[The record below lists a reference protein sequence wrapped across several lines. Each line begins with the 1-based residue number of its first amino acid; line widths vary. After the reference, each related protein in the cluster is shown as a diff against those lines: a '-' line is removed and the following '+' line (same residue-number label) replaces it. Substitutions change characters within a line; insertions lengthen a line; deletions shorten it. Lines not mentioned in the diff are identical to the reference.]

1 MYKNGKRM
9 NSFTE
14 DIEKIETIIKVKE
27 STRFGIVGD
36 RFESSAE
43 HTFSCILL
51 AQYFIKKIPY
61 KLDELKVIKL
71 LSYHDIQNVFFKD
84 INLSDDSWSNKKD
97 LEKVAFKKTINSLP
111 SAIAGDYEKN
121 YLEFEGLLTTE
132 SRFAK
137 AIDVLEPV
145 IHAYNQKKHWKEGKW
160 TESKL
165 RMHKEKYLDE
175 FPVLLKFFNDFVDY
189 ANQNDYFY
197 KE

>member
-1 MYKNGKRM
+1 MYKDGKRM

-84 INLSDDSWSNKKD
+84 INLNDGNWDKKKD
-97 LEKVAFKKTINSLP
+97 LEKVAFQKTIESLP
-111 SAIAGDYEKN
+111 PAIAEDYKKY
-121 YLEFEGLLTTE
+121 YLEFEELSTTE

-137 AIDVLEPV
+137 AVDVLEPV
-145 IHAYNQKKHWKEGKW
+145 IHAYNKKEHWKNGKW
-160 TESKL
+160 NEEDL
-165 RMHKEKYLDE
+165 RRHKEKYLDE
-175 FPVLLKFFNDFVDY
+175 FPVLMKFFNDFVDY

>member
-1 MYKNGKRM
+1 M

-61 KLDELKVIKL
+61 KLDELRVIKL

-84 INLSDDSWSNKKD
+84 INLNDGNWNKKKD
-97 LEKVAFKKTINSLP
+97 LEKEAFQKTIESLP
-111 SAIAGDYEKN
+111 PAIAEDYKKY
-121 YLEFEGLLTTE
+121 YLEFEELSTTE

-137 AIDVLEPV
+137 AVDILEPI
-145 IHAYNQKKHWKEGKW
+145 IHAYNKKEHWKSGKW
-160 TESKL
+160 TEVDL
-165 RMHKEKYLDE
+165 RRHKEKYLDE
-175 FPVLLKFFNDFVDY
+175 FPVLMKFFNDFVDY
-189 ANQNDYFY
+189 ANKNDYFY

>member
-1 MYKNGKRM
+1 M
-9 NSFTE
+9 NAFN

-27 STRFGIVGD
+27 SQRFGIVND

-84 INLSDDSWSNKKD
+84 INLNTTDWEKKKD
-97 LEKVAFKKTINSLP
+97 LEKVAFQKTIENLP
-111 SAIAGDYEKN
+111 ESISGDYEKY
-121 YLEFEGLLTTE
+121 YLEFEELKTTE

-145 IHAYNQKKHWKEGKW
+145 ILAYNKKEHWKLNKW
-160 TESKL
+160 TEADL
-165 RMHKEKYLDE
+165 RKHKEKYLDE
-175 FPVLLKFFNDFVDY
+175 FPVLLKFLNDFIDF
-189 ANQNDYFY
+189 ANRNDYFY
-197 KE
+197 KEE

>member
-1 MYKNGKRM
+1 M

-14 DIEKIETIIKVKE
+14 DIEKIQTIIKVKE
-27 STRFGIVGD
+27 NTRFGIVGN

-84 INLSDDSWSNKKD
+84 INLNDENWYKKKD
-97 LEKVAFKKTINSLP
+97 LEKDAFKRTIESLP
-111 SAIAGDYEKN
+111 SAIAGDYEK
-121 YLEFEGLLTTE
+121 YYTEFEELITIE

-137 AIDVLEPV
+137 AVDVLDPI
-145 IHAYNQKKHWKEGKW
+145 IHAYNQKEFWKQNKW
-160 TESKL
+160 TEADL
-165 RMHKEKYLDE
+165 RKHKEKYFFD
-175 FPVLLKFFNDFVDY
+175 FPVLMRFFNDFVDY
-189 ANQNDYFY
+189 ANKNDYFY
-197 KE
+197 KEDK